1 MRPPIPTIYIL
12 CIILSTLVFSACN
25 TRPIEKER
33 AMLSPSGV
41 ITDTLYRLLD
51 SARTTDTLTLE
62 QSIPFLFFQSGH
74 LFNNAEKHAV
84 TVSSP
89 TDSTAQIKLYH
100 LQDHTW
106 QLMDSLDGLP
116 ANTIA
121 FHAIYADYNFDT
133 QPDIYIQ
140 RSISNG
146 YAMSRGYLLLIDPFT
161 GKISLHMETGDL
173 ANMRLDA
180 KTSTVF
186 SEDWQAADGD
196 KSPVRTL
203 HNKWVSG
210 VLKTI
215 DVPAHKDKVP

>member
-1 MRPPIPTIYIL
+1 MRPPIPTIYVL
-12 CIILSTLVFSACN
+12 CIIVSTLGFSACN
-25 TRPIEKER
+25 TKPIKKEQ
-33 AMLSPSGV
+33 AILSPSGV
-41 ITDTLYRLLD
+41 ITDTLYKLLD
-51 SARTTDTLTLE
+51 SARTEDTLMLE
-62 QSIPFLFFQSGH
+62 QSMPFLFFQSGH
-74 LFNNAEKHAV
+74 LFNHTEKHAV
-84 TVSSP
+84 AVSSP

-121 FHAIYADYNFDT
+121 FHTIYADYNFDA

-140 RSISNG
+140 QSASNG
-146 YAMSRGYLLLIDPFT
+146 YVMSRGYLLLIDPLT
-161 GKISLHMETGDL
+161 WKISLHMETEDL
-173 ANMRLDA
+173 ANMHPDA

-186 SEDWQAADGD
+186 SEDWQGADGN
-196 KSPVRTL
+196 KGPVCTL